1 MAKAYAV
8 FGLGRFGRKV
18 ASTLYDLGADVM
30 VVDRDQELLEKFSSH
45 STYAIQADLS
55 DPEDIKGLG
64 LENTDVVIVAM
75 GSDLT
80 SSIMSVM
87 VSKEV
92 GVPHVVAKAADERM
106 GSILQKVGADKV
118 IFPEEETA
126 ARTARKLIS
135 DTFLEFFD
143 IDDNLCL
150 LEMKPKKE
158 WVGKNLIELNLREKY
173 NINVVAAKSDKSSKK
188 SYIDPKKPLVEDM
201 ELLLIADK
209 KDLKKLNDD

>member
-1 MAKAYAV
+1 MAKLKSYAV

-18 ASTLYDLGADVM
+18 ALTLYNLGADVM
-30 VVDRDQELLEKFSSH
+30 VVDRDQELLEKFSGH

-92 GVPHVVAKAADERM
+92 GVPYVMAKAADERM
-106 GSILQKVGADKV
+106 GSILEKVGADKV

-126 ARTARKLIS
+126 ARTARKLMS

-173 NINVVAAKSDKSSKK
+173 SINVVAIKSHSGMK
-188 SYIDPKKPLVEDM
+188 SYIDPKKPLKEDT
-201 ELLLIADK
+201 ELLVIAEKDDLNKLI
-209 KDLKKLNDD
+209 